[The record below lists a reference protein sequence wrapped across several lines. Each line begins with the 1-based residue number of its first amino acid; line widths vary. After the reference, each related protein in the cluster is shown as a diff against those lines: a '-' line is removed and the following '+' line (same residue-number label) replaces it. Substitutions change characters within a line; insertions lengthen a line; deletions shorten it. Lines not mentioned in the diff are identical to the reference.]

1 MSETFWDYAFAAF
14 ISLLSNLQF
23 IVAMLTVVL
32 VAACFLGRYV
42 VLTRKLVFSSFG
54 VLAISVIG
62 SVIMTL
68 CFEEEPDS
76 ATYYV
81 MNGILTGAIFVYSFV
96 FYLFAYKEKRIL
108 RAIES
113 TVCFYLFT
121 SYISSFSQLTLVYF
135 LGGTDDVLMD
145 IFYENFGE
153 GTEWLLVSSV
163 GSIVTV
169 ALFVIVYL
177 GFYRRKKYFVIGIP
191 YRIVFVIWVAIFTV
205 LPSVP
210 AAMPADEYTIDDRYM
225 VMSFLY
231 AIGVIILGL
240 AMPVFVIVST
250 TERALKEKNKSQET
264 YIAAELEYI
273 GQYKKKQVETQQFRH
288 DIKNNLA
295 LTQMML
301 DEGHVDEA
309 REHVRDM
316 LGNVSSLSPKYV
328 TGDEMLDLIVSMKAD
343 RMEEMNIRFTL
354 DGVADGGLGM
364 KPMDMCSI
372 FANALDN
379 AIEAASSCEEPAV
392 SFSIKRTDKFFVIK
406 IVNSANKKVDIDKLF
421 SCSGYTSK
429 SDKEHHGFGLMNV
442 RRAIEDCNGILR
454 AESDEKSF
462 AMSIMLPRE
471 N

>member
-1 MSETFWDYAFAAF
+1 MNEKFCEYAFATL

-23 IVAMLTVVL
+23 IIAMLTVVL

-42 VLTRKLVFSSFG
+42 VLTKKLILSSCG
-54 VLAISVIG
+54 VIAITVIG
-62 SVIMTL
+62 SVIMTF
-68 CFEEEPDS
+68 CFGEEPDS
-76 ATYYV
+76 NTYYIL
-81 MNGILTGAIFVYSFV
+81 NAILTGAIYVYAFV

-121 SYISSFSQLTLVYF
+121 AYISSFSQLTLVYF

-145 IFYENFGE
+145 VFYENLGK
-153 GTEWLLVSSV
+153 GSVWLMVSSV
-163 GSIVTV
+163 GLIVTV

-177 GFYRRKKYFVIGIP
+177 GFYKRKKYFVIGIP
-191 YRIVFVIWVAIFTV
+191 YRIVFVVWVVVFTIFPIIPASI
-205 LPSVP
+205 PS
-210 AAMPADEYTIDDRYM
+210 EEFTLDDRYT
-225 VMSFLY
+225 VMSFLF

-250 TERALKEKNKSQET
+250 TERALREKNKSQET

-273 GQYKKKQVETQQFRH
+273 GRYKKKQVETQQFRH
-288 DIKNNLA
+288 DIKNNLT

>member
-32 VAACFLGRYV
+32 VAACFLGRYI

-68 CFEEEPDS
+68 CFSEEPDS
-76 ATYYV
+76 DTYYV
-81 MNGILTGAIFVYSFV
+81 LNGILTGAIFVYSFV

-121 SYISSFSQLTLVYF
+121 SYIGSFSQLTLVYF

-145 IFYENFGE
+145 IFYENLGE

-163 GSIVTV
+163 GLIVTV

-225 VMSFLY
+225 VMSFLF

-379 AIEAASSCEEPAV
+379 AIEAASSCKQPYV
-392 SFSIKRTDKFFVIK
+392 SLNIKRTDKFFVIK
-406 IVNSANKKVDIDKLF
+406 ITNSASKKVDIGKLL
-421 SCSGYTSK
+421 SSSGYTSK

-442 RRAIEDCNGILR
+442 RRATEDCDGILK
-454 AESDEKSF
+454 AESDDESF
-462 AMSIMLPRE
+462 TLSIMLPRE
-471 N
+471 K